1 VPSGSEEDPEER
13 SPPALARTARPTP
26 LARPM
31 TPTRLLA
38 PRATFAGDRPS
49 RILRVLSLLLALLLL
64 LAPPETP
71 AQPQPGKAS
80 VIPPRTTVDL
90 DGKRIAVLLGSTHD
104 RFATKAFPRSTVLQY
119 KTFADLI
126 LAVKTGKVDAGM
138 MILETVRDMMRTDPE
153 IGMLAENVYSD
164 PVALGLRKGNAELVA
179 SVDGF
184 LREIRANGIYDDMV
198 QRWIVER
205 RLDMPA
211 IPNPSPRGVLKV
223 GVASDKGIPWAL
235 VRDNR
240 IVGFDI
246 ELAERFAAH
255 LGRRL
260 ELQDMEF
267 PGLLAAAA
275 SGKIDMIASTLAITE
290 ERRRQVDF
298 SEPYYEIVGAVM
310 VLAKNLPAAMQGP
323 AGAGSDGQA
332 ADGPAPTF
340 LARLADRARANL
352 LQEDRWRLILDGLQV
367 TVLISLLA
375 ALFGTLLGAAVCFMR
390 MSRSRALEAIARAY
404 VWLLR
409 GVPVLVLLMIVYYV
423 VFASVDI
430 DPMLVA
436 VLAFGM
442 NFAAYVS
449 EMFRTSIQSVD
460 RGQTEA
466 GVAGGFTRAQTFRFI
481 VMPQAVRNVLPV
493 YKGEFIT
500 LVKMTSIVGYIAVQ
514 DLTKASDI
522 IRSRTFDAFFPLL
535 VSAVIYL
542 LLAWL
547 LTLAL
552 DRLELS
558 VSPRRKAHGGG
569 AAR

>member
-1 VPSGSEEDPEER
+1 MPPRPAALRLVER
-13 SPPALARTARPTP
+13 LHRTLIAL
-26 LARPM
+26 
-31 TPTRLLA
+31 
-38 PRATFAGDRPS
+38 S
-49 RILRVLSLLLALLLL
+49 VLLALLLL
-64 LAPPETP
+64 LVPADAP
-71 AQPQPGKAS
+71 AQPPSTATS
-80 VIPPRTTVDL
+80 AIPPRTTVDL

-104 RFATKAFPRSTVLQY
+104 RFATRAFPRSTVLQY

-138 MILETVRDMMRTDPE
+138 MVLETVRDMMRSDPA
-153 IGMLAENVYSD
+153 IAILAENVYSD
-164 PVALGLRKGNAELVA
+164 PVALGLRKGNAELLA
-179 SVDGF
+179 SVDAF
-184 LREIRANGIYDDMV
+184 LREIRANGVYDDMV
-198 QRWIVER
+198 RRWIVER
-205 RLDMPA
+205 RLEMPP
-211 IPNPSPRGVLKV
+211 IPNPSPNGVLKV

-235 VRDNR
+235 VQDNR

-246 ELAERFAAH
+246 ELVERFAARI
-255 LGRRL
+255 GRRL

-275 SGKIDMIASTLAITE
+275 SGRIDMIASTLAITE

-310 VLAKNLPAAMQGP
+310 VLAKNLPAGMQQSTAAAS
-323 AGAGSDGQA
+323 AGARA
-332 ADGPAPTF
+332 ADGPAPS
-340 LARLADRARANL
+340 LLERLADRVQANL
-352 LQEDRWRLILDGLQV
+352 LNEGRWKLILDGLRV

-390 MSRSRALEAIARAY
+390 MSRSRALDAIARAY

-409 GVPVLVLLMIVYYV
+409 GTPVLVLLMIIYYV

-430 DPMLVA
+430 DPVLVA
-436 VLAFGM
+436 VVAFGM

-449 EMFRTSIQSVD
+449 EMFRTAIVSVD

-481 VMPQAVRNVLPV
+481 VMPQALRNVLPV

-552 DRLELS
+552 DRLELA
-558 VSPRRKAHGGG
+558 VSPRRTARVQGGG
-569 AAR
+569 R

>member
-1 VPSGSEEDPEER
+1 
-13 SPPALARTARPTP
+13 
-26 LARPM
+26 M
-31 TPTRLLA
+31 TPTRLPIRAAAPLRRRLHQALLA
-38 PRATFAGDRPS
+38 LA
-49 RILRVLSLLLALLLL
+49 VLLALLILL
-64 LAPPETP
+64 VPP
-71 AQPQPGKAS
+71 AAS
-80 VIPPRTTVDL
+80 ASQAGASSAIPPRTTVDL

-138 MILETVRDMMRTDPE
+138 MVYETVRDMMRSDPE
-153 IGMLAENVYSD
+153 IGLLAENIYSD
-164 PVALGLRKGNAELVA
+164 PVALGLRKGNAELLA
-179 SVDGF
+179 SVDAF
-184 LREIRANGIYDDMV
+184 LREIRGNGVYDEMV

-205 RLDMPA
+205 RLEMPT
-211 IPNPSPRGVLKV
+211 IPNPSPGGVLKV

-246 ELAERFAAH
+246 ELVERFAAYA
-255 LGRRL
+255 GRRL
-260 ELQDMEF
+260 ELYDMEF
-267 PGLLAAAA
+267 PGLLAAAS

-290 ERRRQVDF
+290 ERRKQVDF
-298 SEPYYEIVGAVM
+298 SAPYYEIIGAVM
-310 VLAKNLPAAMQGP
+310 VLAKNLPA
-323 AGAGSDGQA
+323 GAPGHPGAAPVTKA
-332 ADGPAPTF
+332 ADGPEPSF
-340 LARLADRARANL
+340 FERLAERARSNL
-352 LQEDRWRLILDGLQV
+352 LLEDRWKLILDGLRV

-390 MSRSRALEAIARAY
+390 MSRSRALDAIARAY

-409 GVPVLVLLMIVYYV
+409 GTPVLVLLMIIYYV

-430 DPMLVA
+430 DPVLVA
-436 VLAFGM
+436 VVAFGM

-449 EMFRTSIQSVD
+449 EMFRTSIASVD

-481 VMPQAVRNVLPV
+481 VMPQALRHLLPV
-493 YKGEFIT
+493 YKGEFIS

-535 VSAVIYL
+535 MSAVIYL

-558 VSPRRKAHGGG
+558 VLPGRKARAQGGS
-569 AAR
+569 R

>member
-1 VPSGSEEDPEER
+1 MPIRPGPHGM
-13 SPPALARTARPTP
+13 ARPP
-26 LARPM
+26 SARPM
-31 TPTRLLA
+31 TPTRFPTRAAVASRRGLHRVLLA
-38 PRATFAGDRPS
+38 LA
-49 RILRVLSLLLALLLL
+49 LLLALPSL
-64 LAPPETP
+64 LAPPAAS
-71 AQPQPGKAS
+71 AQPQAGAAS
-80 VIPPRTTVDL
+80 ALPPRTTVDL

-104 RFATKAFPRSTVLQY
+104 RFAMQAFPRSTVLQY

-138 MILETVRDMMRTDPE
+138 MVLETVRDMMRTDPE
-153 IGMLAENVYSD
+153 VAILAENVYSD
-164 PVALGLRKGNAELVA
+164 PVALGLRKGNAELLA
-179 SVDGF
+179 SVDAF
-184 LREIRANGIYDDMV
+184 LREIRANGTYDDMV
-198 QRWIVER
+198 RRWIVER
-205 RLDMPA
+205 RLEMPT
-211 IPNPSPRGVLKV
+211 IPNPSPAGVLKV

-246 ELAERFAAH
+246 ELIERFAAH
-255 LGRRL
+255 VGRRL

-267 PGLLAAAA
+267 PGLLAAAS
-275 SGKIDMIASTLAITE
+275 SGRIDMIASTLAITE
-290 ERRRQVDF
+290 ERRKQVDF

-310 VLAKNLPAAMQGP
+310 VLAKNLPAAAAGQSP
-323 AGAGSDGQA
+323 AAAAG
-332 ADGPAPTF
+332 ADGPAPT
-340 LARLADRARANL
+340 LLGRLAERARANL
-352 LQEDRWRLILDGLQV
+352 LLEDRWKLIVDGLGV

-390 MSRSRALEAIARAY
+390 MSRHRALEAIARAY

-409 GVPVLVLLMIVYYV
+409 GMPVLVLLMIVYYV
-423 VFASVDI
+423 VFASIDI
-430 DPMLVA
+430 DPVLVA

-449 EMFRTSIQSVD
+449 EMFRASIGSVD

-481 VMPQAVRNVLPV
+481 VMPQALRHVLPV
-493 YKGEFIT
+493 YKGEFIS

-535 VSAVIYL
+535 VSALLYL

-547 LTLAL
+547 LTVAL

-558 VSPRRKAHGGG
+558 VTPGRRPRARGG
-569 AAR
+569 RR

>member
-1 VPSGSEEDPEER
+1 MLER
-13 SPPALARTARPTP
+13 PGPHGTARTL

-31 TPTRLLA
+31 IPTRLPFLVAAPLRRRLHRALLA
-38 PRATFAGDRPS
+38 LQA
-49 RILRVLSLLLALLLL
+49 LLALLFL
-64 LAPPETP
+64 LAPPAAS
-71 AQPQPGKAS
+71 AQPQAGAS
-80 VIPPRTTVDL
+80 SAIPPRTAVDL

-153 IGMLAENVYSD
+153 IGLLAENIYSD
-164 PVALGLRKGNAELVA
+164 PVALGLRKGNAELLA
-179 SVDGF
+179 SVNAF
-184 LREIRANGIYDDMV
+184 LREIRSNGVYDEMV
-198 QRWIVER
+198 RRWIVER
-205 RLDMPA
+205 RIEMPT

-246 ELAERFAAH
+246 ELIERFAAH
-255 LGRRL
+255 TGRRL
-260 ELQDMEF
+260 ELYDMEF

-275 SGKIDMIASTLAITE
+275 SGKIDMIASTLAITD
-290 ERRRQVDF
+290 ERRKQVDF
-298 SEPYYEIVGAVM
+298 SDPYYEIIGAVM
-310 VLAKNLPAAMQGP
+310 VLAKNLPAHVPGQP
-323 AGAGSDGQA
+323 GAAPTAAAAAA
-332 ADGPAPTF
+332 ADGPVPSF
-340 LARLADRARANL
+340 LERLAERARSNL
-352 LQEDRWRLILDGLQV
+352 LLEDRWKLILDGLRV

-375 ALFGTLLGAAVCFMR
+375 ALFGTVLGAAVCFMR
-390 MSRSRALEAIARAY
+390 MSRSRALDAIARAY

-409 GVPVLVLLMIVYYV
+409 GTPVLVLLMIIYYV

-430 DPMLVA
+430 DPVLVA
-436 VLAFGM
+436 VVAFGM

-449 EMFRTSIQSVD
+449 EMFRTSIGSVD
-460 RGQTEA
+460 RGQAEA

-481 VMPQAVRNVLPV
+481 VMPQALRHLLPV
-493 YKGEFIT
+493 YKGEFIS

-558 VSPRRKAHGGG
+558 VLPGRSARAQGGS
-569 AAR
+569 R